1 MVSLLLH
8 QHQLRCENL
17 QNCAGNEYIPTI
29 DFSTPRGGGDCWELV
44 RRVMMLVRS
53 GCCCARGDQVSG
65 RIRSNRPL
73 GASGGN
79 SHGRWFVQ
87 VRAAVVKKV

>member
-1 MVSLLLH
+1 MVSLLIH

-29 DFSTPRGGGDCWELV
+29 DFSRPRGGGGKNDLGELV

-65 RIRSNRPL
+65 RIRSNCQLR
-73 GASGGN
+73 
-79 SHGRWFVQ
+79 
-87 VRAAVVKKV
+87 

>member
-29 DFSTPRGGGDCWELV
+29 DFSTPRGGGRL
-44 RRVMMLVRS
+44 
-53 GCCCARGDQVSG
+53 
-65 RIRSNRPL
+65 L
-73 GASGGN
+73 GTGAPCDDAGEE
-79 SHGRWFVQ
+79 WVLLC
-87 VRAAVVKKV
+87 